1 MEARARLESW
11 LVRRWYGPRPIRV
24 LQPLSWLFS
33 LLSVLRRLS
42 YRMGLRHVHRSVL
55 PVLVVGN
62 LNVGGSGK
70 TPLLL
75 ALIDGLRAHGWR
87 PGVIARGHGG
97 SERGP
102 IRLPSDPEPA
112 RFGDEPCLVASRSG
126 VPVAIGRSRAGAAQL
141 LEASAEVDVLLAD
154 DGLQHY
160 ALARDVE
167 ILVIDGRRGLGN
179 GALLPAGPL
188 REPASRAAHCDFV
201 VRNGGQ
207 GQPGEWAMR
216 MGAGKPWR
224 LAGGEVEELR
234 VLADGRVHAVAG
246 IGEPARFFDTLRAL
260 GLDPIEHV
268 FPDHHPFAASDFD
281 FGDERAVLMTEKD
294 AVKCRAFAQPN
305 WYALP
310 IDARLPVGFF
320 DAVDARLREHARR
333 LKSMQGNP

>member
-11 LVRRWYGPRPIRV
+11 LVRRWYGPRPIRI

-33 LLSVLRRLS
+33 LLAALRRLS
-42 YRMGLRHVHRSVL
+42 HRVGLRGVYRSAL

-75 ALIDGLRAHGWR
+75 ALIAGLRERGWR
-87 PGVIARGHGG
+87 PGVIARGYGG

-102 IRLPSDPEPA
+102 IRLPANPEPA

-167 ILVIDGRRGLGN
+167 VLVIDGRRGLGN

-188 REPASRAAHCDFV
+188 REPASRAARCDFV
-201 VRNGGQ
+201 VRNGGDA
-207 GQPGEWAMR
+207 QPGEWAMR
-216 MGAGKPWR
+216 IGAGTPWR
-224 LAGGEVEELR
+224 LMGGEVDENQA
-234 VLADGRVHAVAG
+234 LAGEPVHAVAG

-260 GLDPIEHV
+260 GFDPIEHI
-268 FPDHHPFAASDFD
+268 FQDHHAFEASDLD

-294 AVKCRAFAQPN
+294 AIKCRAFARPN

-310 IDARLPVGFF
+310 IDAQLPAEFF
-320 DAVDARLREHARR
+320 DAVDARLQEAARR
-333 LKSMQGNP
+333 LNSMQGKQ